1 MWASCKW
8 YQVRWIKERKRSMDC
23 NFTSV
28 LFNLCGHRRWQEV
41 ENLKNISTS
50 TSKLSFP
57 SRHPL
62 PSQTEAC
69 WLAIESSP
77 SKSYLPDVL
86 HHFLRS
92 NLETWSLFVMTLPAQ
107 KQLSCFCNLD
117 VCTTTNMPHQR
128 TRCWRK
134 NLARWNKNPAPDS
147 ESPTAFFSILERGTK
162 HQLHHKTSGTHTAQ
176 IIDSQSVE
184 CLLIIICR
192 AY

>member
-1 MWASCKW
+1 MWTSCKW

-28 LFNLCGHRRWQEV
+28 LFNLCRHRRWREL

-62 PSQTEAC
+62 PSQTEVC

-92 NLETWSLFVMTLPAQ
+92 NLETWSLFVMTLPTQ
-107 KQLSCFCNLD
+107 KQLRLLFLQFRCLYNNKHAPKDKVLAKIWPAEQKI
-117 VCTTTNMPHQR
+117 PHLTLKVQPLSSR
-128 TRCWRK
+128 SFSGVPNINYTIKLVAPTRPK
-134 NLARWNKNPAPDS
+134 
-147 ESPTAFFSILERGTK
+147 
-162 HQLHHKTSGTHTAQ
+162 
-176 IIDSQSVE
+176 
-184 CLLIIICR
+184 
-192 AY
+192 